1 MPLIRFSVKA
11 SLPSQ
16 LYMHYLQLVNFWT
29 LEKWNNK
36 ISNENND
43 NNNDGSNNNE
53 LLMYQSLKK
62 TDLASL
68 RSDVDKLVMNNLKT
82 LMI

>member
-1 MPLIRFSVKA
+1 
-11 SLPSQ
+11 
-16 LYMHYLQLVNFWT
+16 
-29 LEKWNNK
+29 
-36 ISNENND
+36 
-43 NNNDGSNNNE
+43 
-53 LLMYQSLKK
+53 MYQSLKK